1 MAKTKWNLTYGTPC
15 MYVFSLFSAFSY
27 SRCSLHHVAH
37 VLADVVR
44 HVGAVHVVPEEV
56 PGPGEQ
62 RVVEL
67 QHGHAVLALN

>member
-1 MAKTKWNLTYGTPC
+1 MSDLLSTYILC
-15 MYVFSLFSAFSY
+15 MYLVFSAFSY

-67 QHGHAVLALN
+67 QHGHAVLALA

>member
-1 MAKTKWNLTYGTPC
+1 MHFV
-15 MYVFSLFSAFSY
+15 YVYIFIFSSCPL
-27 SRCSLHHVAH
+27 CHVAH

-67 QHGHAVLALN
+67 QHGHAVLALE

>member
-1 MAKTKWNLTYGTPC
+1 MSDLLYAMHFVYLYINIFILLSCPLC
-15 MYVFSLFSAFSY
+15 
-27 SRCSLHHVAH
+27 HVAH

-67 QHGHAVLALN
+67 QHGHAVLALE

>member
-1 MAKTKWNLTYGTPC
+1 MSDLLS
-15 MYVFSLFSAFSY
+15 MLFVYVYIFILLSCPL
-27 SRCSLHHVAH
+27 CHVAH

-67 QHGHAVLALN
+67 QHGHAVLALE

>member
-1 MAKTKWNLTYGTPC
+1 MSDLLST
-15 MYVFSLFSAFSY
+15 MHFVYVYIFILSS
-27 SRCSLHHVAH
+27 CPLHHVAH

-67 QHGHAVLALN
+67 QHGHAVLALEF